1 LPRTKTVALIF
12 SSFFLEKNEAKKAS
26 FLSNRSA
33 YKGVRNDKAHIRVI
47 NGGFVYMYVYK
58 LGSISDKKKALKV
71 LGVESGGV
79 GIMAKKMEL
88 LYFFIKDLKT
98 PAANILKQDA
108 LSIGADLAVP
118 GGVILCEKEV
128 YDCILIGTRKHME
141 ILSRKELAQPFGLK
155 TVATELKKFLAI
167 KNSASQIMGVINA
180 NDDSFFEGSR
190 FQKEDAITQIKQM
203 ISDGADIID
212 IGAVSSRP
220 NAESVSEL
228 VELGR
233 MKPICDAIASE
244 KLYEQVIFSVDSSS
258 PSIVEYALKSGFT
271 LVNDITG
278 ASDEA
283 IIKLAVKYDAKLC
296 IMHMQGNPQT
306 MQNNPSYDDV
316 MVDVSQF
323 FEERIAKCE
332 ALGLERKN
340 IILDVGIGFGKTL
353 EHNITLIKNMEHF
366 KVFGCE
372 VLVGASR
379 KSMIDKIISTPVEE
393 RLAGTLA
400 IHLKAVENG
409 ASIVRCHDV
418 KEHVQALAV
427 ADSLK

>member
-1 LPRTKTVALIF
+1 
-12 SSFFLEKNEAKKAS
+12 
-26 FLSNRSA
+26 
-33 YKGVRNDKAHIRVI
+33 
-47 NGGFVYMYVYK
+47 MYIYK
-58 LGSISDKKKALKV
+58 LGSISDKKKALKT

-79 GIMAKKMEL
+79 GVMAKKMEL
-88 LYFFIKDLKT
+88 MYFFIKDLKT

-118 GGVILCEKEV
+118 GGVILCEKPL
-128 YDCILIGTRKHME
+128 YDCILIGSRKHME
-141 ILSRKELAQPFGLK
+141 ILSKKELAQPFGLK
-155 TVATELKKFLAI
+155 TLATELKKFLAI
-167 KNSASQIMGVINA
+167 KNNPTQIMGVINA

-190 FQKEDAITQIKQM
+190 FQKEDAISQIKQM
-203 ISDGADIID
+203 ISDGANIID

-220 NAESVSEL
+220 NADEVSEL
-228 VELGR
+228 IELER
-233 MKPICDAIASE
+233 IKPICDAIASE
-244 KLYEQVIFSVDSSS
+244 KLYEEATFSIDSYT
-258 PSIVEYALKSGFT
+258 PSVVEYALKSGFT
-271 LVNDITG
+271 LINDITG

-283 IIKLAVKYDAKLC
+283 IIKLAVEHDAKLC
-296 IMHMQGNPQT
+296 IMHMQGTPQT
-306 MQNNPSYDDV
+306 MQKNPSYEDV
-316 MVDVSQF
+316 MVEVSKF

-332 ALGLERKN
+332 ALGMERKN

-353 EHNITLIKNMEHF
+353 EHNITLIKNMAHF

-379 KSMIDKIISTPVEE
+379 KSMIDKIIPTSVEE

-427 ADSLK
+427 WEAMQ

>member
-1 LPRTKTVALIF
+1 
-12 SSFFLEKNEAKKAS
+12 
-26 FLSNRSA
+26 
-33 YKGVRNDKAHIRVI
+33 
-47 NGGFVYMYVYK
+47 MYVYK
-58 LGSISDKKKALKV
+58 LGTIFDKKDALKS

-88 LYFFIKDLKT
+88 MVFFIKDLKC

-118 GGVILCEKEV
+118 GGVILCEKEF

-155 TVATELKKFLAI
+155 EVAKALKIFINI
-167 KNSASQIMGVINA
+167 KNNPAQVMGIINA

-190 FQKEDAITQIKQM
+190 FKEEDAISKIKQM
-203 ISDGADIID
+203 LLDGASIID
-212 IGAVSSRP
+212 VGAVSSRP
-220 NAESVSEL
+220 NADKVSEV
-228 VELGR
+228 VEQER
-233 MKPICDAIASE
+233 MKTIVDTIKYE
-244 KLYEQVIFSVDSSS
+244 KLYEQAVFSVDSYT
-258 PSIVEYALKSGFT
+258 PSVVEYALKSGFT
-271 LVNDITG
+271 LINDITG

-283 IIKLAVKYDAKLC
+283 IIKLAVKYNAKLC
-296 IMHMQGNPQT
+296 IMHMQGTPQT
-306 MQNNPSYDDV
+306 MQKNPKYEDV
-316 MVDVSQF
+316 MVEVSAF
-323 FEERIAKCE
+323 FEERLSKCE

-353 EHNITLIKNMEHF
+353 EHNLTLIKNMAHF

-379 KSMIDKIISTPVEE
+379 KSMIDKIIPTPVEE

-400 IHLKAVENG
+400 LHLKAVENG

-427 ADSLK
+427 CRAIS

>member
-1 LPRTKTVALIF
+1 MYQLGNIADKISVLKT
-12 SSFFLEKNEAKKAS
+12 
-26 FLSNRSA
+26 
-33 YKGVRNDKAHIRVI
+33 
-47 NGGFVYMYVYK
+47 
-58 LGSISDKKKALKV
+58 

-88 LYFFIKDLKT
+88 MYFFIKDLRC

-128 YDCILIGTRKHME
+128 YACILIGTRKHME
-141 ILSRKELAQPFGLK
+141 VLSRKELTQPFGLK
-155 TVATELKKFLAI
+155 AVAIELKKFLSV
-167 KNSASQIMGVINA
+167 KDKPTQIMGIINA

-190 FQKEDAITQIKQM
+190 FQKEDAIIQIKKL
-203 ISDGADIID
+203 IGEGSDIVDV
-212 IGAVSSRP
+212 GAVSSRP
-220 NAESVSEL
+220 NAQKVSEL
-228 VELGR
+228 AELER
-233 MKPICDAIASE
+233 INPICDSIKSE
-244 KLYEQVIFSVDSSS
+244 KLHEKARFSIDSYT
-258 PSIVEYALKSGFT
+258 PSVVEYALKSGFT
-271 LVNDITG
+271 FINDITG
-278 ASDEA
+278 ASNDD

-296 IMHMQGNPQT
+296 IMHMQGTPQT
-306 MQNNPSYDDV
+306 MQVNPSYDDV
-316 MVDVSQF
+316 MVEVSEF

-353 EHNITLIKNMEHF
+353 EHNLMLIKNMAHF
-366 KVFGCE
+366 QVFGCE
-372 VLVGASR
+372 VLIGASR
-379 KSMIDKIISTPVEE
+379 KSMIDKIIATPTEE

-427 ADSLK
+427 AFALK

>member
-1 LPRTKTVALIF
+1 
-12 SSFFLEKNEAKKAS
+12 
-26 FLSNRSA
+26 
-33 YKGVRNDKAHIRVI
+33 
-47 NGGFVYMYVYK
+47 MYIYK
-58 LGSISDKKKALKV
+58 LGSIIDKKAALKS

-118 GGVILCEKEV
+118 SGVILCEKPV

-141 ILSRKELAQPFGLK
+141 VLAKKELAQPFGLK
-155 TVATELKKFLAI
+155 TIATELKKFLAI
-167 KNSASQIMGVINA
+167 KEKSTQIMAVINA

-190 FQKEDAITQIKQM
+190 FVEEDAVSQIKKL
-203 ISDGADIID
+203 IKEGADIID

-220 NAESVSEL
+220 NAKLVSADEEL
-228 VELGR
+228 SR
-233 MKPICDAIASE
+233 IKPICDVIASE
-244 KLYEQVIFSVDSSS
+244 KLHKKATFSVDSYT
-258 PSIVEYALKSGFT
+258 PSVVEYALKSGFA
-271 LVNDITG
+271 LINDITG
-278 ASDEA
+278 ASDDK
-283 IIKLAVKYDAKLC
+283 IIKLALKYDAKLC
-296 IMHMQGNPQT
+296 IMHMLGTPQT
-306 MQNNPSYDDV
+306 MQKNPSYDDV
-316 MVDVSQF
+316 MVEVSEF

-332 ALGLERKN
+332 ALGLEIKN

-353 EHNITLIKNMEHF
+353 EHNLTLIKNMAHF
-366 KVFGCE
+366 RVFGCE

-379 KSMIDKIISTPVEE
+379 KSMIDKIISSTPDE

-427 ADSLK
+427 ADRLK